1 FIHAHTGSYSL
12 VKAME
17 RMSFTYCIVEFNLD
31 SSEYIIR
38 IGMLVLK
45 HTIIALQQNMHS
57 RCPSGALRRPWRQGL
72 RLVGGWRMPGAPM
85 RVVQVGWSWT
95 AGADGGLEARAGAQ
109 LDRLRVV
116 VVEGKRFGRRFQSM
130 RRRRR
135 RPEIG
140 PVAAGREGRSF

>member
-1 FIHAHTGSYSL
+1 
-12 VKAME
+12 
-17 RMSFTYCIVEFNLD
+17 
-31 SSEYIIR
+31 
-38 IGMLVLK
+38 
-45 HTIIALQQNMHS
+45 
-57 RCPSGALRRPWRQGL
+57 
-72 RLVGGWRMPGAPM
+72 MPGAPM

-140 PVAAGREGRSF
+140 PVAAGREGRSFFVCVCVCVCVEHYFSC

>member
-1 FIHAHTGSYSL
+1 TGSYSL

-57 RCPSGALRRPWRQGL
+57 NHFIPCACSQNFIQMPTEPTYHVPNLCHTWICHLAVLQELCVVRGGRDSDLSVAGGCLGHRCGWCRW
-72 RLVGGWRMPGAPM
+72 VG
-85 RVVQVGWSWT
+85 V
-95 AGADGGLEARAGAQ
+95 
-109 LDRLRVV
+109 
-116 VVEGKRFGRRFQSM
+116 GRRELM
-130 RRRRR
+130 
-135 RPEIG
+135 
-140 PVAAGREGRSF
+140 AGSKRELVLSWIA